1 MNKKS
6 NKSNAYI
13 AVLALGALAVDQ
25 VMNKR
30 TRVDVDDLK
39 KSAKEMHKDVHDTG
53 KSLLAQQKVLKE
65 MTKQLIDI
73 GKRLDELEDIL
84 IVDKGNGKSEKI
96 DISDILREY
105 KDLSGHVKDLT
116 ETVSEIREGTKKV
129 SPEQYKSILEKISKT
144 NDHISEV
151 QEHLI
156 KNAELINL
164 CVDALAD
171 NGFIEEVDED
181 ESPVESQESEKE
193 IQIPP
198 VTSGLVVPEKKP
210 EKKEREIKPLTQS
223 LGEQIRKA
231 TSGVVAK

>member
-1 MNKKS
+1 MKRKS
-6 NKSNAYI
+6 KSTGYI
-13 AVLALGALAVDQ
+13 TLLAGWCVVVNYCMDQ
-25 VMNKR
+25 KTKLDVSQLKR
-30 TRVDVDDLK
+30 V
-39 KSAKEMHKDVHDTG
+39 SKEMANNVNDTG

-73 GKRLDELEDIL
+73 GKRLDDLEDRL
-84 IVDKGNGKSEKI
+84 TMNKGIGKTEKI
-96 DISDILREY
+96 DVSDILKEY
-105 KDLSGHVKDLT
+105 KELTGHVKDLT

-129 SPEQYKSILEKISKT
+129 SPEQYKAIMEKISRT
-144 NDHISEV
+144 NDHVSEV

>member
-1 MNKKS
+1 MKRKS
-6 NKSNAYI
+6 KSTGYI
-13 AVLALGALAVDQ
+13 TLLAGWCVVVNYCMDQ
-25 VMNKR
+25 KTKLDVSQLKR
-30 TRVDVDDLK
+30 V
-39 KSAKEMHKDVHDTG
+39 SKEMANNVNDTG

-73 GKRLDELEDIL
+73 GKRLDELEDL
-84 IVDKGNGKSEKI
+84 LSVDKGNGKSEKI

-129 SPEQYKSILEKISKT
+129 SPEQYKAIMEKISRT
-144 NDHISEV
+144 NDHVSEV

-156 KNAELINL
+156 KNAEMINL

-181 ESPVESQESEKE
+181 EPTEEKKSEEE
-193 IQIPP
+193 IQIPS
-198 VTSGLVVPEKKP
+198 VIPEKKP

-231 TSGVVAK
+231 TSGVSAK

>member
-1 MNKKS
+1 MKK
-6 NKSNAYI
+6 NKSNGYI

-25 VMNKR
+25 IMNQK
-30 TRVDVDDLK
+30 TRVDVDELK
-39 KSAKEMHKDVHDTG
+39 KSAKEMNKDVQDTG

-73 GKRLDELEDIL
+73 GKRLDDLEDIL

-129 SPEQYKSILEKISKT
+129 SPEQYKAIMEKISRT
-144 NDHISEV
+144 NDHVSEV

-156 KNAELINL
+156 KNAEMINL
-164 CVDALAD
+164 CIDALAD

-181 ESPVESQESEKE
+181 DSPVESQESEKE

-198 VTSGLVVPEKKP
+198 VTPGLVIPEKKP

-231 TSGVVAK
+231 TSGVSAK